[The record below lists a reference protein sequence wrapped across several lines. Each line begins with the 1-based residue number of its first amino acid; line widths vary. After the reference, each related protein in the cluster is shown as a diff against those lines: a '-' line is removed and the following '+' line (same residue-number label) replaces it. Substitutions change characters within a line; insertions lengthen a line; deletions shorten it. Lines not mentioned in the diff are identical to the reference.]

1 MFKSCSYQY
10 KQPCVKFFFQA
21 SLSGYSKKHL
31 EISKENL
38 FSVSLQKISLLPM
51 KENSSIT
58 PPLWISNLWKRQ
70 GGMGGRGCLG
80 MDTFWEYTMLF
91 IYFVCLFFFCRQLH
105 VNQLI
110 RTCGVVTSSTG
121 ILPQLSMVKYDCQK
135 CSFILGPFFQS
146 PNQEVKP
153 GSCPECQSRGPFEI
167 NMDQVRL
174 WRKWSL

>member
-38 FSVSLQKISLLPM
+38 FTVSLQKISLLPM

-91 IYFVCLFFFCRQLH
+91 IYFVCLFIFA
-105 VNQLI
+105 
-110 RTCGVVTSSTG
+110 
-121 ILPQLSMVKYDCQK
+121 
-135 CSFILGPFFQS
+135 
-146 PNQEVKP
+146 
-153 GSCPECQSRGPFEI
+153 GSCTWTNWFELVVSW
-167 NMDQVRL
+167 QVAQAFFHSSAWWNTTVRSAL
-174 WRKWSL
+174 LSSGHFSNHPIKRSSLAPVQNVNHEDLSK